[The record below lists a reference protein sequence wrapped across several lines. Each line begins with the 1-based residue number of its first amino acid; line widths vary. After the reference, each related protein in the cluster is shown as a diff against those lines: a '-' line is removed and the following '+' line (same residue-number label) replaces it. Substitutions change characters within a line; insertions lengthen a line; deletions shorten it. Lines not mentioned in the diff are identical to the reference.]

1 MLANDPGEQ
10 PNGTLLPPVGIGEIP
25 ASGRYQAR
33 CLDPDTS
40 RIVSVLQTFATKRGA
55 DRWLAAKRIEPR
67 FGPCR
72 FAGSAPHVD
81 DWVADMIERG

>member
-1 MLANDPGEQ
+1 MGRSCRQWGSVRSLRVVAIRPAASIRTRAELFRCHRPSQ
-10 PNGTLLPPVGIGEIP
+10 PD
-25 ASGRYQAR
+25 A
-33 CLDPDTS
+33 
-40 RIVSVLQTFATKRGA
+40 GA